1 MSPSVLAFHRRRLE
15 RMLRDLA
22 FEPGS
27 LVPDFEQ
34 ALVDDA
40 TRRRLTP
47 PLNNQSLAEGLTSA
61 VKIAAAL
68 LEARDH
74 A

>member
-1 MSPSVLAFHRRRLE
+1 MSPSVKAFHRRRYE

-22 FEPGS
+22 FDPGS
-27 LVPDFEQ
+27 LVPDLEQ

-47 PLNNQSLAEGLTSA
+47 ALNNQTLAEGLISA
-61 VKIAAAL
+61 VKLAAAL
-68 LEARDH
+68 IERDG
-74 A
+74 